1 MPPWEFDVMKISQSG
16 LELICKFEGFE
27 AKAYQDAVGVWTI
40 GYGHTAMAGL
50 PDVKRGDKITMKQA
64 QDILATDVRKFEL
77 AVKSKLTRA
86 PTQAQ
91 FDAMVSLCFNIGPG
105 NFAKSSV
112 LRHFNAGNFDKAA
125 ASFALWNKAKGKEL
139 RGLTLRRA
147 AEAKVFRAA

>member
-91 FDAMVSLCFNIGPG
+91 FDAMVSLCFDIGQ
-105 NFAKSSV
+105 
-112 LRHFNAGNFDKAA
+112 LRQVIGAQAFQRRKLRQGRCVVRSLEQGEGQGTARTHLAAG
-125 ASFALWNKAKGKEL
+125 G
-139 RGLTLRRA
+139 RGQSLSCCVT
-147 AEAKVFRAA
+147 